1 MKTVEIWNLW
11 KDVLADSRY
20 KDYLTLADYRY
31 KEYLVIDPE
40 DSWKESLK
48 KLCSFIDKNKKTPS
62 HHSKVPEE
70 KTLGSWLCRQKK
82 NYNSESAEKSKNG
95 MKTVEIWNLWKDT
108 LADYRY
114 KEYLVIDPEDSW
126 KESLKK
132 LCSFIDKN
140 KKTPSHHSKVPEE
153 KTLGSWLCRQKK
165 NYNSESAEKS
175 KNGMKTVEIW
185 NLWKDVLADSRYK
198 EALKPGNRTKITK
211 PIEQPSQPEPE
222 PKKKRLIRKTV
233 STAPKSMTYIEKP
246 VQPEP
251 ELKNKR
257 LIRKKPVSP
266 EPETKSNDKKIVEKV
281 VEEPVIIIKDIDE
294 SIKKVI
300 RRTHILPNK
309 SEVIKGDSEKS
320 NPNRKNSEYQE
331 ISRKWSSQKSTTTE
345 KYLAEHPEEWIA
357 YHDARDVSFEG
368 YIQSELPRNRI
379 IANLEKK
386 SKHKLR
392 ILDLGCGRNYIAKHF
407 TNHTKIKVIGYD
419 HAIEEGSE
427 ARLGNI
433 VNLQDKECDEGADIC
448 IYSQSLMGTDKL
460 EYLNE
465 GYRLLRY
472 NGEMIISESVEM
484 LDEIKSKLLEI
495 GMKIEEIE
503 TSDSRWFLLCA
514 RKY

>member
-1 MKTVEIWNLW
+1 MKASNVDPKVRKRPSVSSKDEEEKKDGNWIHTQKASYDPRGPTYSKKNTVMTNPEIWNTW
-11 KDVLADSRY
+11 TA
-20 KDYLTLADYRY
+20 TL
-31 KEYLVIDPE
+31 EDPE
-40 DSWKESLK
+40 
-48 KLCSFIDKNKKTPS
+48 
-62 HHSKVPEE
+62 
-70 KTLGSWLCRQKK
+70 
-82 NYNSESAEKSKNG
+82 Y
-95 MKTVEIWNLWKDT
+95 M
-108 LADYRY
+108 Y
-114 KEYLVIDPEDSW
+114 
-126 KESLKK
+126 
-132 LCSFIDKN
+132 
-140 KKTPSHHSKVPEE
+140 
-153 KTLGSWLCRQKK
+153 
-165 NYNSESAEKS
+165 
-175 KNGMKTVEIW
+175 
-185 NLWKDVLADSRYK
+185 
-198 EALKPGNRTKITK
+198 ALKPGGNRIKTTK
-211 PIEQPSQPEPE
+211 PTEQTIQPSPEPE
-222 PKKKRLIRKTV
+222 PKKKRF
-233 STAPKSMTYIEKP
+233 
-246 VQPEP
+246 
-251 ELKNKR
+251 
-257 LIRKKPVSP
+257 IRKKTVSP
-266 EPETKSNDKKIVEKV
+266 EPETKSNDKKIVEKT
-281 VEEPVIIIKDIDE
+281 VEEPVMKIKDIDE
-294 SIKKVI
+294 STEETIVKKKKLI
-300 RRTHILPNK
+300 RKSHILPNK
-309 SEVIKGDSEKS
+309 SEVIKGGNEKS
-320 NPNRKNSEYQE
+320 SHNRKNSEYQE

-419 HAIEEGSE
+419 HVIEDGSE

-460 EYLNE
+460 QYLNE

-484 LDEIKSKLLEI
+484 LDEIKSKIIEI